1 LAHDARMLDVPVVHA
16 ITNDMVLLKDDFL
29 ARAIP
34 VMQALGERGAIHV
47 RSNLLPSPRLY
58 AMTCRLLE
66 LHADT
71 GCWCIVS
78 DRLDIALAARAHGA
92 QLTSRSMTVADA
104 RRIAPKLKLGAS
116 IHSPEEAV
124 LAGQDGAD
132 WCIAGNVFETDS
144 HPGLPGRNGIFISQ
158 VVARS
163 DIPIIAIGGIQ
174 PDQIPS
180 LLECGAYGIA
190 TIRGIWEAKNSEA
203 AAIRYLSAYDG
214 GHRERVGNTG

>member
-1 LAHDARMLDVPVVHA
+1 MHDGKMLDVPVVHA
-16 ITNDMVLLKDDFL
+16 ITNDMVLLRDDFL

-34 VMQALGERGAIHV
+34 VMQALGERGAVHV

-58 AMTCRLLE
+58 AITCRLLE

-78 DRLDIALAARAHGA
+78 DRLDIAMAARAHGA
-92 QLTSRSMTVADA
+92 QLTSKSMTVADA
-104 RRIAPKLKLGAS
+104 RKIAPKMRLGAS

-124 LAGQDGAD
+124 QAETEGAD
-132 WCIAGNVFETDS
+132 WCIAGNVFETES
-144 HPGLPGRNGIFISQ
+144 HPGARGRDGIFISQ

-163 DIPIIAIGGIQ
+163 NIPIIAIGGIQ
-174 PDQIPS
+174 PEHIQS

-190 TIRGIWEAKNSEA
+190 TIRGIWEAKNSEE

-214 GHRERVGNTG
+214 GQREGVGSTG

>member
-1 LAHDARMLDVPVVHA
+1 LVREAKMLDVPVVHA
-16 ITNDMVLLKDDFL
+16 ITNDLVLVRDDFL

-34 VMQALGERGAIHV
+34 VMQALGERGAVHV

-58 AMTCRLLE
+58 ALTCRLLE

-78 DRLDIALAARAHGA
+78 DRLDIALAARAHGV
-92 QLTSRSMTVADA
+92 QLTSKSMTVAEA
-104 RRIAPKLKLGAS
+104 RKIAPKMRLGAS

-124 LAGQDGAD
+124 QAEADGAD
-132 WCIAGNVFETDS
+132 WCIAGNVFETES
-144 HPGLPGRNGIFISQ
+144 HPGMPGRDGIFISQ
-158 VVARS
+158 VVARCN
-163 DIPIIAIGGIQ
+163 IPIIAIGGVQ
-174 PDQIPS
+174 PDHIPS

-214 GHRERVGNTG
+214 SHREGVESKS